1 MTSALSLRTVDDLS
15 NEPAGNKREKLNV
28 NSPRGKGKQIS
39 FNHPV
44 PSDLITSV
52 NVEDEKKRKIQIAEE
67 SRKANEEKIGEE
79 KSDDRKEPSAQ
90 ADPPGCLA
98 CGSCFTCFF
107 NGPVEVTTQVEEPE
121 REESKS
127 QSSSNSDI
135 GQGVKTKNLTT
146 AIPKEGSSEDS
157 LISSNSD
164 ESSTEKLLPPISDTH
179 NGRKC
184 LVLDLDE
191 TLVHSSFQPMD
202 CTFSLPLDI
211 NGNEYEVYVR
221 VRPFVAEFIAECAKW
236 FELVIFTASMSDY
249 ANPVIDTIDKAGL
262 IKHRL
267 FRESCVLHE
276 RQFYVKDLSR
286 LGRELKDCIIIDN
299 SSLSYMFNPTNAIGC
314 TSWLGDDTDTE
325 LRDLLPVLEYL
336 RTRSDVRDILNG
348 NIQDCTWLIAEY
360 GQLNHE
366 K

>member
-15 NEPAGNKREKLNV
+15 DESAENKREKLNV

-44 PSDLITSV
+44 PSDLITQV
-52 NVEDEKKRKIQIAEE
+52 NVEDEKKRKIKIAEE
-67 SRKANEEKIGEE
+67 SQKADEEKIEEE
-79 KSDDRKEPSAQ
+79 KSDDRKETSSQ

-107 NGPVEVTTQVEEPE
+107 NGPVEVTTQAEKLEK
-121 REESKS
+121 EESKS
-127 QSSSNSDI
+127 QSSSSSDI
-135 GQGVKTKNLTT
+135 GQAAQPRSSTAVK
-146 AIPKEGSSEDS
+146 PKEESSEDS
-157 LISSNSD
+157 LISS
-164 ESSTEKLLPPISDTH
+164 SSEDYQSEKLLPAISKTD
-179 NGRKC
+179 NDRKC

-221 VRPFVAEFIAECAKW
+221 VRPFVAEFLAECAKW

-314 TSWLGDDTDTE
+314 TSWLGDETDTE
-325 LRDLLPVLEYL
+325 LLDLLPVLEYL

-360 GQLNHE
+360 GHPNNE
-366 K
+366 